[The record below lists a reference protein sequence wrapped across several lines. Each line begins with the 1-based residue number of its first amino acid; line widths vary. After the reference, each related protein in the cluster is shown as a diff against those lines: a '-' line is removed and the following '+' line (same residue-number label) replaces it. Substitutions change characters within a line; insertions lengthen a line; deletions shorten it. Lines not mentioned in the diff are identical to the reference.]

1 MEQKALIFDKQH
13 INKNKKPISIDKVEI
28 KKIVLS
34 LVHDKELLKK
44 YSEIWDMISNL
55 LKIGFDSEP
64 VYDNN

>member
-34 LVHDKELLKK
+34 QK
-44 YSEIWDMISNL
+44 
-55 LKIGFDSEP
+55 GFI
-64 VYDNN
+64 